1 MSRCVI
7 LAAGPVDEP
16 DRLRPLLRADD
27 WFIAADGGWKLAQA
41 LGVSVSLLVADF
53 DSLAFRADAAD
64 GAELLRL
71 PAEKDWTD
79 TMASAMAGFRRG
91 YRELLLLG
99 GTGGRLDHTVAN
111 FAVLYY
117 LLRRGARAVMADTHN
132 RVELKLPG
140 SYRLEPE
147 EGYKFSL
154 FPYAGEVTGL
164 TERQVYYPLDNA
176 TLTPDNPLGVSNE
189 FLRDPAENTLL
200 PAEISFK
207 SGVLMIF
214 LSKD

>member
-1 MSRCVI
+1 MRRPSGFPSPCSWRI
-7 LAAGPVDEP
+7 ST
-16 DRLRPLLRADD
+16 RLR
-27 WFIAADGGWKLAQA
+27 
-41 LGVSVSLLVADF
+41 
-53 DSLAFRADAAD
+53 FRADAAD
-64 GAELLRL
+64 GAALLRL
-71 PAEKDWTD
+71 PGREGLDWD
-79 TMASAMAGFRRG
+79 TMASAMEGFRRG
-91 YRELLLLG
+91 YREFLLLG

-176 TLTPDNPLGVSNE
+176 TLTPII
-189 FLRDPAENTLL
+189 R
-200 PAEISFK
+200 
-207 SGVLMIF
+207 SG
-214 LSKD
+214 